1 MKILNIEDESKVAGF
16 LKRGLEECG
25 YLVDIAADGESGLQM
40 AKSGEYQLIILDW
53 MLPGKSGLEVCQE
66 LRQEFPDLPILMLTA
81 RGELENLVTGL
92 NHGADDFLAKPFAFE
107 ELKARI
113 TALLRRH
120 TRQQST
126 LQFGNIRIDLLT
138 RRVSQEDQE
147 LILSNKEFDL
157 LVYFMQNPNQILS
170 REQIA
175 RDVWQIEFDRGTNY
189 INVYINY
196 LRSKLGNAPGDPSI
210 QTVRGH
216 GFAFRIPDDKEL
228 D

>member
-25 YLVDIAADGESGLQM
+25 YQVDIAADGESGLQM

-113 TALLRRH
+113 TLNCAP
-120 TRQQST
+120 
-126 LQFGNIRIDLLT
+126 
-138 RRVSQEDQE
+138 
-147 LILSNKEFDL
+147 IL
-157 LVYFMQNPNQILS
+157 P
-170 REQIA
+170 
-175 RDVWQIEFDRGTNY
+175 
-189 INVYINY
+189 
-196 LRSKLGNAPGDPSI
+196 
-210 QTVRGH
+210 
-216 GFAFRIPDDKEL
+216 
-228 D
+228 